1 MSIIRAARKSQFY
14 VLPTTTIE
22 DNRLSWEARGM
33 LVYLLSK
40 PDHWEVRVE
49 DLLARTRN
57 CLGKRSGR
65 DKVYGILKELQ
76 MSGYVIRRYDRQG
89 GTFKGMT
96 YEVSETPDLAA
107 GAAFIASQKKDKAP
121 PVTANPETVAPVTDL
136 PDTVQPD
143 PAKPDALVN
152 NKQAVSTERA
162 VKNLTANPVGAE
174 TAQSAANSPIPLGDT
189 VGVGALSDDE
199 RKALSQAPDNY
210 PQNPA
215 SKTFRTWLA
224 YAMAFNAKY
233 RQWPIFNATLGGQMA
248 KVVERIGQDIA
259 PLTARYYVEAV
270 KTPAIA
276 DNCHPISSLL
286 RHCESYVV
294 KAQAQEKQRA
304 RRADTERVVEAA
316 AKAAAKAAPT
326 TVAPAIAPKA
336 GAKSEITN
344 VAKEARAKLGQLV
357 GGPMKERL
365 TA

>member
-1 MSIIRAARKSQFY
+1 MPVSIIRAVRKTQFY

-76 MSGYVIRRYDRQG
+76 MAGYVVRQYDRVG
-89 GTFKGMT
+89 GSFKGMT
-96 YEVSETPDLAA
+96 YEVSETPDLDA
-107 GAAFIASQKKDKAP
+107 GSAFIASQKKDKEKP
-121 PVTANPETVAPVTDL
+121 FTANPETVAPGTDS
-136 PDTVQPD
+136 PHTAKPD

-152 NKQAVSTERA
+152 NKQAVSIQRA
-162 VKNLTANPVGAE
+162 VKNLTDDPAGAKPAHSVASAPAPLGDPVGA
-174 TAQSAANSPIPLGDT
+174 TAT
-189 VGVGALSDDE
+189 LSDVE
-199 RKALSQAPDNY
+199 RKALSLAPDNY

-233 RQWPIFNATLGGQMA
+233 HQWPIYNATVGGQMA

-259 PLTARYYVEAV
+259 PITVRYYVEAV
-270 KTPAIA
+270 THHAIV
-276 DNCHPISSLL
+276 DTCHPVSSLL

-294 KAQAQEKQRA
+294 KAQAQEKQRT
-304 RRADTERVVEAA
+304 RRAEAERVVEAA
-316 AKAAAKAAPT
+316 AKAAPKP
-326 TVAPAIAPKA
+326 VAPAPKT
-336 GAKSEITN
+336 GAKPEITN
-344 VAKEARAKLGQLV
+344 AAKEARVLLGKLV

>member
-1 MSIIRAARKSQFY
+1 MPVSIIRAARKSQFY

-57 CLGKRSGR
+57 CLGKRAGR
-65 DKVYGILKELQ
+65 DKVYGILTELQ
-76 MSGYVIRRYDRQG
+76 MAGYVLRQYDRQG
-89 GTFKGMT
+89 GTFKGVT
-96 YEVSETPDLAA
+96 YEVSETPDLDA
-107 GAAFIASQKKDKAP
+107 GAAFISSQQKGKSQP
-121 PVTANPETVAPVTDL
+121 LPANPETVAPGADSPHTA
-136 PDTVQPD
+136 QPD

-152 NKQAVSTERA
+152 NKQAVSIERA
-162 VKNLTANPVGAE
+162 VKNLTADPVGAE
-174 TAQSAANSPIPLGDT
+174 TAQSAANSPIPLDDT
-189 VGVGALSDDE
+189 VGANALSDEE
-199 RKALSQAPDNY
+199 RKALSLAPDNY

-224 YAMAFNAKY
+224 YAIAFNAKY
-233 RQWPIFNATLGGQMA
+233 RQWPIYNATVGGQMA

-259 PLTARYYVEAV
+259 PITVRYYVEAV
-270 KTPAIA
+270 THPAIV
-276 DNCHPISSLL
+276 DTCHPISSLL

-304 RRADTERVVEAA
+304 RRAETERVVEAA
-316 AKAAAKAAPT
+316 AKAAPAP
-326 TVAPAIAPKA
+326 VAPSPKT

-344 VAKEARAKLGQLV
+344 VAKEARAMLGQLV